1 MLLGAQPVIMA
12 QLKPMQQY
20 LYLTVFIAG
29 ITSLAAEFTAER
41 ILARVFGTS
50 NLVWSAIIGVIL
62 VCLAVGY
69 YLGGRWADRSP
80 RYETLFGILVASAFM
95 LGIVPF
101 ISNPILIAAASA
113 FDRLQLGVVGGAFAA
128 VLALFSVPSTLLAMA
143 SPFAIRLSMRDA
155 SQAGNVAGRIYA
167 ISTMGSFLGAVLPSV
182 VLIPLIGTTRTV
194 LLFSGLLL
202 MVAVFGFILA
212 RGKRALPVLILP
224 LVLVVLFALAGSP
237 LKRTAGQ
244 IYETESAYNYIEV
257 LEVNG
262 FRMLRL
268 NDGQGVHSMYHPTVL
283 FYGGPWEQFLVGP
296 MFNAGFDTG
305 SVQRIAII
313 GLAAGTSAR
322 QAAAIYPQAR
332 VDGYEIDPSIVEVA
346 NRYFGMTELPNL
358 NVFVQDGRYGLAHSP
373 HTYDIIAVDAYRPPY
388 IPWHMTTREFF
399 QIAVDHLSEQGVLV
413 INVGRAPNDRRLIED
428 LTATIGSLLPS
439 VHVMDIPNTFN
450 SMVFAT
456 RQPSDVFNLYRN
468 YRALNETPAA
478 PRLLLEAASV
488 TVANMQPAP
497 QPGMVFTDDL
507 APIEWITNNMIL
519 AFILGGGVQ
528 ELR

>member
-1 MLLGAQPVIMA
+1 MRR
-12 QLKPMQQY
+12 Y
-20 LYLTVFIAG
+20 LYFIVFISG
-29 ITSLAAEFTAER
+29 MTSLAAEFTAER

-62 VCLAVGY
+62 VCLSIGY

-80 RYETLFGILVASAFM
+80 RHETLFGILAASAFM

-143 SPFAIRLSMRDA
+143 SPFAIRLSISDPAR
-155 SQAGNVAGRIYA
+155 AGDVSGRIYA
-167 ISTMGSFLGAVLPSV
+167 VSTLGSFLGAVLPSV

-202 MVAVFGFILA
+202 LVATLGLILV
-212 RGKRALPVLILP
+212 RGKRAAPLLVLP
-224 LVLVVLFALAGSP
+224 LTLAALAGLGGAP
-237 LKRTAGQ
+237 LKYTPGQ
-244 IYETESAYNYIEV
+244 IFETESAYNYIEV

-262 FRMLRL
+262 YRMLRL
-268 NDGQGVHSMYHPTVL
+268 NDGQGVHSMYHPDVL

-296 MFNAGFDTG
+296 LFNPNFSTND
-305 SVQRIAII
+305 VDRIAII
-313 GLAAGTSAR
+313 GLAAGTTAR
-322 QAAAIYPQAR
+322 QAAVIYPQAR
-332 VDGYEIDPSIVEVA
+332 VDGYEIDPRIVEAA
-346 NRYFGMTELPNL
+346 NRYFGMADLPNL
-358 NVFVQDGRYGLAHSP
+358 TVFVQDGRYGLAHSP
-373 HTYDIIAVDAYRPPY
+373 HQYDIIAVDAYRPPY

-399 QIAVDHLSEQGVLV
+399 QTAVEHLSEDGVLV
-413 INVGRAPNDRRLIED
+413 INVGRAPNDRRLIAD
-428 LTATIGSLLPS
+428 LAATIGTLLPS

-456 RQPSDVFNLYRN
+456 RQPSNVTNLYRN
-468 YRALNETPAA
+468 YQALVESPAA
-478 PRLLLEAASV
+478 PRLLVEATSV

-497 QPGMVFTDDL
+497 QDGMVFTDDL

-519 AFILGGGVQ
+519 AFILGGGVE

>member
-1 MLLGAQPVIMA
+1 MRR
-12 QLKPMQQY
+12 Y
-20 LYLTVFIAG
+20 LYFIVFISG
-29 ITSLAAEFTAER
+29 MTSLAAEFTAER

-62 VCLAVGY
+62 VCLSIGY

-80 RYETLFGILVASAFM
+80 RHETLFGILAASAFM

-128 VLALFSVPSTLLAMA
+128 VLALFSVPSILLAMA
-143 SPFAIRLSMRDA
+143 SPFAIRLSISDPAR
-155 SQAGNVAGRIYA
+155 AGDVSGRIYA
-167 ISTMGSFLGAVLPSV
+167 VSTLGSFLGAVLPSV

-202 MVAVFGFILA
+202 LVASLGLILV
-212 RGKRALPVLILP
+212 RGKRAAPLIVLP
-224 LVLVVLFALAGSP
+224 LTLAMLTGLGGAP
-237 LKRTAGQ
+237 LKYTPGQ
-244 IYETESAYNYIEV
+244 IFETESAYNYIEV

-262 FRMLRL
+262 YRMLRL
-268 NDGQGVHSMYHPTVL
+268 NDGQGVHSMYHPDVL
-283 FYGGPWEQFLVGP
+283 FYGGPWEQFLMGP
-296 MFNAGFDTG
+296 LFNPTFSTN
-305 SVQRIAII
+305 SVERIAII
-313 GLAAGTSAR
+313 GLAAGTTAR
-322 QAAAIYPQAR
+322 QAAVVYPQAQ
-332 VDGYEIDPSIVEVA
+332 VDGYEIDPRIVEVA
-346 NRYFGMTELPNL
+346 NRYFGMADLPNL
-358 NVFVQDGRYGLAHSP
+358 TVFVQDGRYGLAHSP
-373 HTYDIIAVDAYRPPY
+373 HQYDIIAVDAYRPPY

-399 QIAVDHLSEQGVLV
+399 QQALEHLTEDGVLV
-413 INVGRAPNDRRLIED
+413 INVGRAPNDRRLIAD
-428 LTATIGSLLPS
+428 LAATIGSLLPS

-456 RQPSDVFNLYRN
+456 RQPSDVTNLYHN
-468 YRALNETPAA
+468 YQALVESPTA

-497 QPGMVFTDDL
+497 QGGMVFTDDL

-519 AFILGGGVQ
+519 AFILGGGV
-528 ELR
+528 EALR